1 MADTV
6 FSNGTV
12 VEVDWAQDVNDHVY
26 DKGATPHHA
35 ASLIS
40 ITAVSSLSAT
50 NVQAALAEIIAERV
64 ASTNGTAN
72 NLNLTGTTT
81 AIGPIVVPSGA
92 SGTQVRQAAEV
103 VTANSQTGAGNLPTG
118 TTAQRPTP
126 AAGMIRNNTDSTSIE
141 VYTDGAWRGLTLKS
155 GTRVATTSGTAFDF
169 TGIPDTAVEI
179 FVDFRNVSL
188 SGTDSI
194 IVQLGESTGF
204 ITTGYTSISG
214 RMSTTATATATSTAG
229 FIWGIVDVASTCT
242 GQMRIKKWPGSPLT
256 YTQDHSGRI
265 SGTVTCSGG
274 GDVALTTALTQVR
287 ITRTGTNTFDNG
299 EVVVSWR

>member
-12 VEVDWAQDVNDHVY
+12 VEVDWAQDVNDHAY
-26 DKGATPHHA
+26 DKGAVPHHA
-35 ASLIS
+35 ASRIS
-40 ITAVSSLSAT
+40 VTPTGSIAAIT
-50 NVQAALAEIIAERV
+50 VQAALAELDSEKV
-64 ASTNGTAN
+64 AASGGSAAN
-72 NLNLTGTTT
+72 LTLTGTTT
-81 AIGPIVVPSGA
+81 ASGPITVPAGA
-92 SGTQVRQAAEV
+92 TGTQVRQAAEV

-126 AAGMIRNNTDSTSIE
+126 SAGMIRHNTDNSAIE
-141 VYTDGAWRGLTLKS
+141 GYVDGAWRGLTLKS

-179 FVDFRNVSL
+179 FVDFRNVSV

-194 IVQLGESTGF
+194 IVQLGETTGF
-204 ITTGYTSISG
+204 VTTGYTSISG
-214 RMSTTATATATSTAG
+214 RMSTTATATVTSTAG
-229 FIWGIVDVASTCT
+229 FIWGIVDLAATCT

-256 YTQDHSGRI
+256 YTQDHAGRV

-287 ITRTGTNTFDNG
+287 ITRTGTNTFDGG